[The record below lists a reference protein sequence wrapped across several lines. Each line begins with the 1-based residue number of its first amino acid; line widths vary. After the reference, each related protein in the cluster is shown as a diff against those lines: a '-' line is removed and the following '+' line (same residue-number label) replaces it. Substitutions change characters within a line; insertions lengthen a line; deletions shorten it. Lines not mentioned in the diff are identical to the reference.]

1 MDNNFANGK
10 QEKNK
15 NKKIKEGKTANV
27 YDPMAVILV
36 GFGGAFSRKY

>member
-15 NKKIKEGKTANV
+15 NKKIKEGKT
-27 YDPMAVILV
+27 VILV

>member
-15 NKKIKEGKTANV
+15 NKKIKGKTANV